1 MTTTNRPYEAKRQ
14 RYIQKQVML
23 VSRDL
28 GEKCFGEHLDQIM
41 KLAERERC
49 ETVMFA
55 LYTVDDQGGK
65 VSVSAERIFAS
76 TGRFPK
82 TVILECGGMEKEITY
97 VEVFSRDRGRLT
109 HKQFV
114 RHFAMSTESRAQK
127 EKLIQ
132 EFRRRNRHLAKSE
145 ALVICGESN
154 CIKTMR
160 DDRSCLGTRPID
172 DELGFLRL
180 LRLTKTEVVLNPWH
194 TYCRRPEA
202 NWKRAA
208 LSRNKRFTL
217 SVWNKW
223 KAEIKGEART
233 PWVAFYNG
241 KNVSERIREIETP
254 VKGRP
259 DIRIGVFGT

>member
-1 MTTTNRPYEAKRQ
+1 MATTSRPSAAKRQ
-14 RYIQKQVML
+14 RCIRKQVML

-28 GEKCFGEHLDQIM
+28 GEKCFGEHLKPIM

-49 ETVMFA
+49 DTVMFA
-55 LYTVDDQGGK
+55 LYTIDDQGGK
-65 VSVSAERIFAS
+65 VSVSSDRIFTETRS
-76 TGRFPK
+76 YPK
-82 TVILECGGMEKEITY
+82 TVILECGGMEKEVTF
-97 VEVFSRDRGRLT
+97 VEVFTRDRGRLT

-114 RHFAMSTESRAQK
+114 RHFATSTEGRIQK

-132 EFRRRNRHLAKSE
+132 EFRQRNRHIAKSE

-160 DDRSCLGTRPID
+160 DDSSCRATRPIS
-172 DELGFLRL
+172 DEFGFLKL
-180 LRLTKTEVVLNPWH
+180 LGKTDTEIVLNPWH

-223 KAEIKGEART
+223 KGEIKGEART
-233 PWVAFYNG
+233 PWVAFHDG
-241 KNVSERIREIETP
+241 KNVTERIREIEAP
-254 VKGRP
+254 VIDRP
-259 DIRIGVFGT
+259 DIRIGILAI

>member
-1 MTTTNRPYEAKRQ
+1 MAMIGRLKRASGQ
-14 RYIQKQVML
+14 KSIQKQVML

-28 GEKCFGEHLDQIM
+28 GEKCFGEHLGKIV

-49 ETVMFA
+49 DTLMFA

-65 VSVSAERIFAS
+65 VNVSAEQIFANTKS
-76 TGRFPK
+76 FPK
-82 TVILECGGMEKEITY
+82 VVMLECGGMEKEVTY
-97 VEVFSRDRGRLT
+97 VEVFTRDRGRLT

-132 EFRRRNRHLAKSE
+132 EFMRRNRHITKSE

-154 CIKTMR
+154 CIRTMR
-160 DDRSCLGTRPID
+160 SDSSCRGDRPIV
-172 DELGFLRL
+172 DELGFLKL
-180 LRLTKTEVVLNPWH
+180 LRGTATHVVLNPWH

-208 LSRNKRFTL
+208 LSRNKRFAL
-217 SVWNKW
+217 SVWNRW

-233 PWVAFYNG
+233 PWVAFYDG
-241 KNVSERIREIETP
+241 KNVSEAIREIEAP
-254 VKGRP
+254 VIGRP
-259 DIRIGVFGT
+259 DIRIGVIAI